1 MAPGSPCAGQGC
13 HPLLSRQDGCC
24 AALGCAAAKDTPC
37 AGQHHAGTGVS
48 VKACHGQGWGLPAA
62 RGAGP
67 ETEWKA

>member
-13 HPLLSRQDGCC
+13 HPMLSRQDGCC
-24 AALGCAAAKDTPC
+24 ATLACAAARDAPC
-37 AGQHHAGTGVS
+37 VGQHQAVS